1 MIPSNPIGP
10 SHTDEITKK
19 VEGLSPAKRTLLDL
33 RMKKKEAE
41 AAVEGGIPHRE
52 GRQKAALSFA
62 QQRLWF
68 LQQLET
74 ESPAYNV
81 YGSVKLKGRL
91 NEEAL
96 RGSLKE
102 IVRRHETLRTRFVEV
117 EGRAMQVVGDGA
129 EVELPIIELSG
140 VQERERETLRL
151 AIEEANIPFDLGQ
164 GPLLRGK
171 LLRLGEEEHVL
182 LLIVHHIVSDG
193 WSVGVLVR
201 ELGVLYEAY
210 AAGKESPLPEL
221 PIQYAD
227 YAEWQR
233 EYLQGEVQEELV
245 VGTPIA
251 NRTRVETEELIGCF
265 VNTLVLRVDA
275 SGNPRFCELLR
286 RVKQVALE
294 AYAHQDIPFEKLV
307 EELQPKRDLSRTA
320 LFQVMFV
327 LQNVPMA
334 EMKLGGLTVSGV
346 EVDHQ
351 VAKVDVELNRRAN
364 QLARRLRGWGVGP
377 EQLVGLCMKR
387 SLEMV
392 VGLMGVLKAGG
403 AYVPLEPDYPR
414 ERLEF
419 MLKDTG
425 VRVVLSEERY
435 RKAVEGE
442 GLRVLSLDT
451 EWGDVAAESG
461 EGVESG
467 VQPENLA
474 YVIYTSGSTGKPK
487 GVMVE
492 HRSVV
497 NYTQAVRV
505 RYDLAGPRSYGMLQ
519 PLTVDSSVTMLFP
532 ALLSGGCLHLI
543 SDQPALDAA
552 ALADYFNSHR
562 IDCLKIAPSHL
573 AALQTSSHANAI
585 LPQSLLVIGGE
596 TSRRDWAQSLVTMA
610 PSCRMFNHYGP
621 TETTVG
627 VLTFPLT
634 QESLKNCPARLL
646 LGRPLANCVA
656 YILDRHENPIPIGIF
671 GELYVGG
678 DCLAR
683 GYWNLPE
690 LTAAKFVPSPFCH
703 HRGKLLYKTGDTVRY
718 RPDGNIEFLG
728 RADHQVKIRGFR
740 IELGEIERALAAHP
754 GIREV
759 VALVGGDDSQHQR
772 IVAYFVAHSEPVPT
786 QGELREFLKQT
797 LHAYMMPT

>member
-1 MIPSNPIGP
+1 MIPPNQVGP
-10 SHTDEITKK
+10 TRADEITKK

-33 RMKKKEAE
+33 RMKKKE
-41 AAVEGGIPHRE
+41 VEGGIPHRE
-52 GRQKAALSFA
+52 GREKAALSFA

-81 YGSVKLKGRL
+81 YGAVKLKGRL

-151 AIEEANIPFDLGQ
+151 AIEEASIPFDLGQ

-201 ELGVLYEAY
+201 YSG
-210 AAGKESPLPEL
+210 
-221 PIQYAD
+221 
-227 YAEWQR
+227 
-233 EYLQGEVQEELV
+233 QEELV

-334 EMKLGGLTVSGV
+334 EMKLGGLTLSGV
-346 EVDHQ
+346 EFDHQ
-351 VAKVDVELNRRAN
+351 VAKFDLTVTMWEAEEGLTGVVEYSTDLFEAGTMERLVGHWERLLEGIAKNAEQRVWELPLMGEAERRQVVEEWNQTEAWYPRDKRSVELIEEQVEKTPERVAVVYEGESLSYRELNRRAN

-419 MLKDTG
+419 MMRDTG

-435 RKAVEGE
+435 RKAVEGA
-442 GLRVLSLDT
+442 GLRVWCLDT
-451 EWGDVAAESG
+451 EGGDAAAVSGGGVAS
-461 EGVESG
+461 GVES
-467 VQPENLA
+467 
-474 YVIYTSGSTGKPK
+474 
-487 GVMVE
+487 
-492 HRSVV
+492 
-497 NYTQAVRV
+497 
-505 RYDLAGPRSYGMLQ
+505 
-519 PLTVDSSVTMLFP
+519 
-532 ALLSGGCLHLI
+532 
-543 SDQPALDAA
+543 
-552 ALADYFNSHR
+552 
-562 IDCLKIAPSHL
+562 
-573 AALQTSSHANAI
+573 
-585 LPQSLLVIGGE
+585 
-596 TSRRDWAQSLVTMA
+596 
-610 PSCRMFNHYGP
+610 
-621 TETTVG
+621 
-627 VLTFPLT
+627 
-634 QESLKNCPARLL
+634 
-646 LGRPLANCVA
+646 
-656 YILDRHENPIPIGIF
+656 
-671 GELYVGG
+671 
-678 DCLAR
+678 
-683 GYWNLPE
+683 
-690 LTAAKFVPSPFCH
+690 
-703 HRGKLLYKTGDTVRY
+703 
-718 RPDGNIEFLG
+718 
-728 RADHQVKIRGFR
+728 
-740 IELGEIERALAAHP
+740 
-754 GIREV
+754 
-759 VALVGGDDSQHQR
+759 
-772 IVAYFVAHSEPVPT
+772 
-786 QGELREFLKQT
+786 
-797 LHAYMMPT
+797 

>member
-96 RGSLKE
+96 RRSLKE
-102 IVRRHETLRTRFVEV
+102 IVRRHEALRTRFVEV

-151 AIEEANIPFDLGQ
+151 AIEEANIPFDLGR

-233 EYLQGEVQEELV
+233 EYLQGEVLEEQLEYWRKQLGGELPVVELPGDHVRPAVRSYRGAQQELRVSREVTEKLKQVSQKEGATLFMTLLAAFDVLLARYSGQEELV
-245 VGTPIA
+245 VGIPIA
-251 NRTRVETEELIGCF
+251 NRTRVEMEELIGCF

-275 SGNPRFCELLR
+275 SGNPSFCELLR
-286 RVKQVALE
+286 RVKKVALE
-294 AYAHQDIPFEKLV
+294 GYAHQDVPFEKLV

-334 EMKLGGLTVSGV
+334 EMKLEGLTLSEV
-346 EVDHQ
+346 EIDRQ
-351 VAKVDVELNRRAN
+351 VAKFDLTVTMWETEEGLTGVVEYNTDLFEAGTMERLVGHWERLLEGIAKNAEQRVWELPLLGEAERRQVVEEWNQTESAFPTTKCLHELIEHQASVSPDSIAITFGEQSLNYAELNVRAN
-364 QLARRLRGWGVGP
+364 QLAHYLRSRGVRSETLVGVLL
-377 EQLVGLCMKR
+377 ERSLDMLVGL
-387 SLEMV
+387 L
-392 VGLMGVLKAGG
+392 GILKAGG
-403 AYVPLEPDYPR
+403 AYVPLDPAYPK
-414 ERLEF
+414 ERLAF
-419 MLKDTG
+419 
-425 VRVVLSEERY
+425 VLQDAQVS
-435 RKAVEGE
+435 
-442 GLRVLSLDT
+442 VLLTQQRLLATLPTTYGTQLLCLDT
-451 EWGDVAAESG
+451 DWAQVAHQMDTNPDNRTTSK
-461 EGVESG
+461 
-467 VQPENLA
+467 NLA
-474 YVIYTSGSTGKPK
+474 YVIYTSGSTGKP
-487 GVMVE
+487 
-492 HRSVV
+492 
-497 NYTQAVRV
+497 
-505 RYDLAGPRSYGMLQ
+505 
-519 PLTVDSSVTMLFP
+519 
-532 ALLSGGCLHLI
+532 
-543 SDQPALDAA
+543 
-552 ALADYFNSHR
+552 
-562 IDCLKIAPSHL
+562 
-573 AALQTSSHANAI
+573 
-585 LPQSLLVIGGE
+585 
-596 TSRRDWAQSLVTMA
+596 
-610 PSCRMFNHYGP
+610 
-621 TETTVG
+621 
-627 VLTFPLT
+627 
-634 QESLKNCPARLL
+634 
-646 LGRPLANCVA
+646 
-656 YILDRHENPIPIGIF
+656 
-671 GELYVGG
+671 
-678 DCLAR
+678 
-683 GYWNLPE
+683 
-690 LTAAKFVPSPFCH
+690 
-703 HRGKLLYKTGDTVRY
+703 
-718 RPDGNIEFLG
+718 
-728 RADHQVKIRGFR
+728 
-740 IELGEIERALAAHP
+740 
-754 GIREV
+754 
-759 VALVGGDDSQHQR
+759 
-772 IVAYFVAHSEPVPT
+772 
-786 QGELREFLKQT
+786 
-797 LHAYMMPT
+797 

>member
-1 MIPSNPIGP
+1 
-10 SHTDEITKK
+10 
-19 VEGLSPAKRTLLDL
+19 
-33 RMKKKEAE
+33 MKKKE
-41 AAVEGGIPHRE
+41 VEGGIPHRE
-52 GRQKAALSFA
+52 GREKAALSFA

-81 YGSVKLKGRL
+81 YGAVKLKGRL

-117 EGRAMQVVGDGA
+117 EGRAMQVVGDRV

-151 AIEEANIPFDLGQ
+151 AIEEANIPFDLGR

-233 EYLQGEVQEELV
+233 EYLQGEVLEEQLEYWRKQLGGELPVVELPGDHVRPAVRSYRGAQQELRVSREVTEKLKQVSQKEGATLFMTLLAAFDVLLARYSGQEELV

-251 NRTRVETEELIGCF
+251 NRTRVEREALIGGS

-275 SGNPRFCELLR
+275 SGNPQFRELVQR
-286 RVKQVALE
+286 GKQVALE

-327 LQNVPMA
+327 LQNMPMA
-334 EMKLGGLTVSGV
+334 EMKLGGLTLSEV
-346 EVDHQ
+346 EIDRQ
-351 VAKVDVELNRRAN
+351 VAKFDLTVTMWETEEGLAGVVEYSTDLFEAGTM
-364 QLARRLRGWGVGP
+364 AR
-377 EQLVGLCMKR
+377 LVGHWVRL
-387 SLEMV
+387 L
-392 VGLMGVLKAGG
+392 GVLKAGG

-419 MLKDTG
+419 MVADTG
-425 VRVVLSEERY
+425 VKVVLTEERY
-435 RKAVEGE
+435 RGAVEGE

-451 EWGDVAAESG
+451 GWGEVGMESG
-461 EGVESG
+461 ETVESG

-474 YVIYTSGSTGKPK
+474 YVIY
-487 GVMVE
+487 
-492 HRSVV
+492 
-497 NYTQAVRV
+497 
-505 RYDLAGPRSYGMLQ
+505 
-519 PLTVDSSVTMLFP
+519 
-532 ALLSGGCLHLI
+532 
-543 SDQPALDAA
+543 
-552 ALADYFNSHR
+552 
-562 IDCLKIAPSHL
+562 
-573 AALQTSSHANAI
+573 
-585 LPQSLLVIGGE
+585 
-596 TSRRDWAQSLVTMA
+596 
-610 PSCRMFNHYGP
+610 
-621 TETTVG
+621 
-627 VLTFPLT
+627 
-634 QESLKNCPARLL
+634 
-646 LGRPLANCVA
+646 
-656 YILDRHENPIPIGIF
+656 
-671 GELYVGG
+671 
-678 DCLAR
+678 
-683 GYWNLPE
+683 
-690 LTAAKFVPSPFCH
+690 
-703 HRGKLLYKTGDTVRY
+703 
-718 RPDGNIEFLG
+718 
-728 RADHQVKIRGFR
+728 
-740 IELGEIERALAAHP
+740 
-754 GIREV
+754 
-759 VALVGGDDSQHQR
+759 
-772 IVAYFVAHSEPVPT
+772 
-786 QGELREFLKQT
+786 
-797 LHAYMMPT
+797 